1 MDLIMMVQCFIVV
14 IIGVLQ
20 TEATAEPKSEPEP
33 EPKSP
38 PEPEPK
44 SPPEPEPK
52 SQPEPEPEPAPST
65 QNISV
70 SAGSIHFVVCVCR
83 VCVQLCK

>member
-1 MDLIMMVQCFIVV
+1 MMVQCFIVV

-52 SQPEPEPEPAPST
+52 SQPEPAPST

>member
-1 MDLIMMVQCFIVV
+1 MMVQCFIVV

-20 TEATAEPKSEPEP
+20 TEATAEPKSE
-33 EPKSP
+33 

>member
-1 MDLIMMVQCFIVV
+1 MMVQCFIVV

-44 SPPEPEPK
+44 S
-52 SQPEPEPEPAPST
+52 QPEPAPST

>member
-20 TEATAEPKSEPEP
+20 TEATAEPKSE
-33 EPKSP
+33 

>member
-1 MDLIMMVQCFIVV
+1 MMVQCFIVV

>member
-52 SQPEPEPEPAPST
+52 SQPEPAPST